1 MNDQAQSLVME
12 FLVEKGNAKEINNFA
27 QVSKSTN
34 TPHVQ
39 HVLKQLKVKV
49 EYLYRE
55 IRFWKQKTH
64 LLARSA
70 KQLLSCEPLVLECY
84 TSYLGS
90 RPPEADDY
98 TEYYNRKSRAEYLE
112 HTVDQTLRIKKLWI
126 R

>member
-1 MNDQAQSLVME
+1 MNDQVQSLVME

-34 TPHVQ
+34 TPHAQ
-39 HVLKQLKVKV
+39 HVLKQLKV

-55 IRFWKQKTH
+55 IRFWKQRTH
-64 LLARSA
+64 LLALGA
-70 KQLLSCEPLVLECY
+70 KQLLSCEPLVMEY
-84 TSYLGS
+84 YASYLGS

-112 HTVDQTLRIKKLWI
+112 HTVDQTLRIEKRWV